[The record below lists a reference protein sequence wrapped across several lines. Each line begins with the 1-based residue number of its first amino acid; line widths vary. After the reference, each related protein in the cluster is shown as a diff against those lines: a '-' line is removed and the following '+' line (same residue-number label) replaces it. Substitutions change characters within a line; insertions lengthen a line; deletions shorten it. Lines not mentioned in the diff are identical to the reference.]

1 MKVNIIVRRESSI
14 LNDWENIS
22 DRIDLENVKKV
33 KSIKNLDEYYDDGEL
48 EELRLNQVIE
58 SLKDDELESAM
69 SNWMNKVGIG
79 GVITITS
86 LDILEVAHMLT
97 SGSISVLQ
105 ASSIIY
111 SEKQNC
117 FCREQIEAYL
127 RQNGFAIERITLDNL
142 QFSIKGRKNAV
153 SN

>member
-1 MKVNIIVRRESSI
+1 MKVNIIVRRESSV
-14 LNDWENIS
+14 LKDWENIS
-22 DRIDLENVKKV
+22 DRIDLENVKKI

-58 SLKDDELESAM
+58 SLKDDELEPAM
-69 SNWMNKVGIG
+69 NNWMNKVGIG

-97 SGSISVLQ
+97 SGGISVLQ
-105 ASSIIY
+105 ASSVIY
-111 SEKQNC
+111 DEKQNC

-127 RQNGFAIERITLDNL
+127 RQNGFSIERITLDNL